1 MEEKGGVSVLLLLL
15 AIFSSAMVSVFM
27 RLGEKRAQNIAL
39 LAVNYMMCTVLS
51 AAFVPWGRLSTEG
64 LGLTAALGMGNGV
77 LYLVSFALLQWNV
90 RQNGVVLSSTFM
102 KLGLLVT
109 MLVSVCFYGER
120 PAPVQAVGFFLAVAA
135 IVLINYRKGSGKGFH
150 MGLVWLL
157 LCGGMADAMSKIF
170 EEAVGSGPAPVF
182 LLWTF
187 FIALLLCLGLMAKEK
202 QRPGKWELFYGALI
216 GIPNFFST
224 RFLLG
229 ALGQLRAVLVYPAYS
244 VGTILVVTL
253 TGVLAFRETLSKQQ
267 WFALGMIL
275 VALVLLNV

>member
-1 MEEKGGVSVLLLLL
+1 MLFLLL
-15 AIFSSAMVSVFM
+15 AIFSSAMVSIFM
-27 RLGEKRAQNIAL
+27 RLGEKRTQNIAL
-39 LAVNYMMCTVLS
+39 LAVNYMMCTALS
-51 AAFVPWGRLSTEG
+51 AVFVPWSQLPENG
-64 LGLTAALGMGNGV
+64 LGLTAALGIGNGV

-90 RQNGVVLSSTFM
+90 RTNGVVLSSTFM

-109 MLVSVCFYGER
+109 MAVSVCFYAEV
-120 PAPVQAVGFFLAVAA
+120 PAPVQALGFFLAVAA
-135 IVLINYRKGSGKGFH
+135 IVLINYRKSSAKGFRP
-150 MGLVWLL
+150 GLVWLL

-170 EEAVGSGPAPVF
+170 EESVGSGPAPVF

-202 QRPGKWELFYGALI
+202 QRPGKRELLYGMLI

-229 ALGQLRAVLVYPAYS
+229 ALGSLSAVLVYPAYS

-253 TGVLAFRETLSKQQ
+253 IGVLAFREKLSKQQ
-267 WFALGMIL
+267 WFALGLIL
-275 VALVLLNV
+275 IALVLLNV